1 MLPCQWLLLYSVR
14 GCLMP
19 QKILCAECG
28 SVLYHGLE
36 LETPNEIIQRHNGI
50 CPQCKR
56 KLEFETEKVKIVP
69 NEEPRK

>member
-1 MLPCQWLLLYSVR
+1 
-14 GCLMP
+14 MP